1 MATFKVNFT
10 ESNDMNVIFGEHIET
25 VTSDY
30 EKLSNL
36 PSINS
41 VTLIGDK
48 TSSDLSLQD
57 AMDTISNLEIAA
69 LFN

>member
-10 ESNDMNVIFGEHIET
+10 ESNDMNVTFGEHIET

-57 AMDTISNLEIAA
+57 EMDTISNLEIAA

>member
-10 ESNDMNVIFGEHIET
+10 ESNDMNVTFGEHIET

>member
-1 MATFKVNFT
+1 MATFKVNFA
-10 ESNDMNVIFGEHIET
+10 ESNDMNVTFGEHIET

-57 AMDTISNLEIAA
+57 EMDTISNLEIAA